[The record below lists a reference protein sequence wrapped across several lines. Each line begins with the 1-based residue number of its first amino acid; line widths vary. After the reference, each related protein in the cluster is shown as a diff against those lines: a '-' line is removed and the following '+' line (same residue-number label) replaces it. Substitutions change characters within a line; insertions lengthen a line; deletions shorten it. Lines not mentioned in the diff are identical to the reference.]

1 MDTKREIGPTLV
13 LSPAKQSS
21 LRSPMARRPVSPR
34 PAAAAVATS
43 TSETI
48 SFLSSGALQCSSQ
61 CGHQQA
67 LQLLEIKRLRD
78 QLAELHLLH
87 GEPKEKV
94 KIPRAVTPAVF
105 SVTDEGTKA
114 RSITTSM
121 GRHVSIATGHVLRSI
136 PKQVPNRVAER
147 VSEAF
152 VNPLKAIQY
161 LNSYEF
167 STDLLA
173 IANQVSVLFQNEPRC
188 VPVQSPVYVIGDI
201 HGNLSDLKFFSD
213 HLWRLGIG
221 LTAGNFLFLG
231 DYVDRGLSSLECIA
245 YLFAQKIMFPNK
257 VVLLRGNHET
267 RAVNGW
273 EEHYGSGSFLA
284 QCKKRFGND
293 EGCNVWHQVNN
304 AFDCMPVSAV
314 IDDDIFCAHGGIPRP
329 LASGEKQLDS
339 IQSIPRLASF
349 DTLEKASNT
358 PSMGEHAALLHMAE
372 EMLWADPAG
381 EAQEMTLDK
390 HGFGK
395 SARGGNSICFGNV
408 AIDDFLQRHNFSY
421 IIRAHEACSQGIH
434 LSKSARVLTV
444 FSTSKDHGLG
454 KRAKCGCLLVER
466 DRILILNRSHKYNGG
481 FVRRRSS
488 LQLSSSLL
496 PQPDG
501 GLSSTSAAARRCSA
515 ASSGGEH
522 ANEDDHEDEDSTDDE
537 VDDTKALDG
546 PTGIMANSQV
556 VIDLGDNNQE
566 ET

>member
-21 LRSPMARRPVSPR
+21 LRSPWARRPVSPR

-67 LQLLEIKRLRD
+67 LQLLEIKVRLRD

-147 VSEAF
+147 VSE
-152 VNPLKAIQY
+152 
-161 LNSYEF
+161 
-167 STDLLA
+167 
-173 IANQVSVLFQNEPRC
+173 
-188 VPVQSPVYVIGDI
+188 VPSPVYVIGDI

-245 YLFAQKIMFPNK
+245 YLFAQK
-257 VVLLRGNHET
+257 
-267 RAVNGW
+267 
-273 EEHYGSGSFLA
+273 
-284 QCKKRFGND
+284 
-293 EGCNVWHQVNN
+293 VNN

-339 IQSIPRLASF
+339 IQSV
-349 DTLEKASNT
+349 
-358 PSMGEHAALLHMAE
+358 G
-372 EMLWADPAG
+372 
-381 EAQEMTLDK
+381 EMTLDK